1 MVVRK
6 QLFRDKKDLIMQKK
20 AASIFVQTLKNHG
33 VDRFFCV
40 PGESYLSVMDEL
52 LYSPGIDVVTCRHEG
67 GAGFMAVADAKCTG
81 KAGVA
86 FVSRGPGATNASI
99 SVHSAHQGGIPM
111 VLFIGQVNRI
121 STGKMHLQEMD
132 FIKTFSDMAK
142 HVEQINTPSEIA
154 NVTARAFHIAQSGI
168 PGPVV
173 IAIPT
178 DVLETKIDIQDV
190 KQIKINPPLAF
201 PDKVEE
207 ISEILS
213 KAQKPVLVVGG
224 QIHSSNSARDLVKLV
239 AEKHNLPV
247 LCTYEHQD
255 IVSHDSI
262 HYAGELGLRPPEP
275 VRKNAL
281 EADVVL
287 VVGHRFNGVPNMA
300 YKFPSTNQTF
310 IHVIPDPNSV
320 GKIFR
325 TDHAIVA
332 DCEDFLKQLS
342 LIGDKKTINKRNE
355 WVNLCHERYLNNEA
369 TLSPRN
375 ANDGL
380 DFAHLIDGLGK
391 LAPDNCII
399 TNDAGNFTS
408 WMHHRFP
415 FRSSMKL
422 IGSEIGAMGMGIPA
436 AIAAAIRYPDR
447 QVFSLVGDGGALMTG
462 SELATAVA
470 QKAKI
475 RVIVANNQHYG
486 TIRYHQELHFPT
498 RDHYAT
504 NLVNPN
510 FAKYGES
517 FGLKCFTIEKIEE
530 ILPTIKKAMQVD
542 GPSLIEFKMSLE
554 LNTSTTTISQLQM
567 KK

>member
-1 MVVRK
+1 M
-6 QLFRDKKDLIMQKK
+6 LKK
-20 AASIFVQTLKNHG
+20 AASVFVQTLKNHG

-52 LYSPGIDVVTCRHEG
+52 LYSPGIEVVTCRHEG

-99 SVHSAHQGGIPM
+99 SVHSAHQGGVPM

-154 NVTARAFHIAQSGI
+154 NVTARAFHIAESGI

-178 DVLETKIDIQDV
+178 DVLESKIESEDV
-190 KQIKINPPLAF
+190 KRIKINPPLAF
-201 PDKVEE
+201 PEKVKEV
-207 ISEILS
+207 SNLLS
-213 KAQKPVLVVGG
+213 NAKKPVLVVGG
-224 QIHSSNSARDLVKLV
+224 QVHISTKSRKLV
-239 AEKHNLPV
+239 EKIAKAHNLPV

-255 IVSHDSI
+255 IISNDNL

-275 VRKNAL
+275 IRKNAL
-281 EADVVL
+281 EADLVL

-300 YKFPSTNQTF
+300 YKFPSSKQMF
-310 IHVIPDPNSV
+310 VHVIPDPNTI

-325 TDHAIVA
+325 TDMGIVA
-332 DCEDFLKQLS
+332 DSENFLEQLS
-342 LIGDKKTINKRNE
+342 NFVNNSKNNERNE
-355 WVNLCHERYLNNEA
+355 WVKLCHYRYLNNDA
-369 TLSPRN
+369 TATPRN

-380 DFAHLIDGLGK
+380 DFAHFIDGLGEI
-391 LAPDNCII
+391 APENSII

-415 FRSSMKL
+415 FKSTMKL

-436 AIAAAIRYPDR
+436 GIAAALRFPDK
-447 QVFSLVGDGGALMTG
+447 QVFSIVGDGGALMTG

-470 QKAKI
+470 HKAKI
-475 RVIVANNQHYG
+475 RVIVANNNHYG
-486 TIRYHQELHFPT
+486 TIRYHQEVHFPT

-504 NLVNPN
+504 KLVNPD

-517 FGLKCFTIEKIEE
+517 FGLKCFTIHNTEE
-530 ILPTIKKAMQVD
+530 ILPTIKSAMKVD

-554 LNTSTTTISQLQM
+554 LNTSTTTISQLQTN
-567 KK
+567 

>member
-1 MVVRK
+1 M
-6 QLFRDKKDLIMQKK
+6 LKK
-20 AASIFVQTLKNHG
+20 AASVFVQTLKNHG

-52 LYSPGIDVVTCRHEG
+52 LYSPGIEVVTCRHEG
-67 GAGFMAVADAKCTG
+67 GAGFMAVADAKCTR

-99 SVHSAHQGGIPM
+99 SVHSAYQGGVPM

-154 NVTARAFHIAQSGI
+154 NVTARAFHIAESGI

-178 DVLETKIDIQDV
+178 DVLESKIESEDV
-190 KQIKINPPLAF
+190 KRIKINPPLAF
-201 PDKVEE
+201 PEKVKEV
-207 ISEILS
+207 SNLLS
-213 KAQKPVLVVGG
+213 NAKKPVLVVGG
-224 QIHSSNSARDLVKLV
+224 QVHISTKSRKLV
-239 AEKHNLPV
+239 EKIAKAHNLPV

-255 IVSHDSI
+255 IISNDNL

-275 VRKNAL
+275 IRKNAL
-281 EADVVL
+281 EADLVL

-300 YKFPSTNQTF
+300 YKFPSSKQMF
-310 IHVIPDPNSV
+310 VHVIPDPNTI

-325 TDHAIVA
+325 TDMGIVA
-332 DCEDFLKQLS
+332 DSENFLEQLS
-342 LIGDKKTINKRNE
+342 NFVTNCRNSERDE
-355 WVNLCHERYLNNEA
+355 WVKLCHYRYLNNDA
-369 TLSPRN
+369 TVTPRN

-380 DFAHLIDGLGK
+380 DFAHFIDGLGK
-391 LAPDNCII
+391 VAPENSII

-415 FRSSMKL
+415 FKSTMKL

-436 AIAAAIRYPDR
+436 GIAAALRFPDK
-447 QVFSLVGDGGALMTG
+447 QVFSIVGDGGALMTG

-470 QKAKI
+470 HKAKI
-475 RVIVANNQHYG
+475 RVIVANNNHYG
-486 TIRYHQELHFPT
+486 TIRYHQEVHFPT

-504 NLVNPN
+504 KLVNPD

-517 FGLKCFTIEKIEE
+517 FGLKCFTIHNTEE
-530 ILPTIKKAMQVD
+530 ILPTIKSAMKVD

-554 LNTSTTTISQLQM
+554 LNTSTTTISQLQTN
-567 KK
+567 

>member
-1 MVVRK
+1 MT
-6 QLFRDKKDLIMQKK
+6 KK
-20 AASIFVQTLKNHG
+20 AASVFVQTLKNHG

-52 LYSPGIDVVTCRHEG
+52 LRSPGIDVVTCRHEG

-99 SVHSAHQGGIPM
+99 AVHSAHQGGIPM

-132 FIKTFSDMAK
+132 FNKTFSDMAK
-142 HVEQINTPSEIA
+142 HIEQINTPSEIA
-154 NVTARAFHIAQSGI
+154 NVTARAFHIAESGI

-173 IAIPT
+173 IAVPT
-178 DVLETKIDIQDV
+178 DVLEAKVEIEDV
-190 KQIKINPPLAF
+190 KKIKINPPLAF
-201 PDKVEE
+201 PSKVKEVSDE
-207 ISEILS
+207 LNSAIR
-213 KAQKPVLVVGG
+213 PVIVVGG
-224 QIHSSNSARDLVKLV
+224 QIHVSDKARKLVQIV
-239 AEKHNLPV
+239 AEKYNLPV

-255 IVSHDSI
+255 IFSHDHK

-275 VRKNAL
+275 IRQNAL
-281 EADVVL
+281 EADLVL

-300 YKFPSTNQTF
+300 YKFPSSTQKF
-310 IHVIPDPNSV
+310 IHVLPDPNSI

-325 TDHAIVA
+325 TDLSIVA
-332 DCEDFLKQLS
+332 DSENFLEQLS
-342 LIGDKKTINKRNE
+342 LIEYTKTSSNKNE
-355 WVNLCHERYLNNEA
+355 WVKLCHKRYLENDA
-369 TLSPRN
+369 TKPPRN

-391 LAPDNCII
+391 LAPQNSII

-415 FRSSMKL
+415 FKSSMRL

-436 AIAAAIRYPDR
+436 GVAASLRYPDR
-447 QVFSLVGDGGALMTG
+447 QIFSIVGDGGALMTG

-486 TIRYHQELHFPT
+486 TIRYHQEVHFPT
-498 RDHYAT
+498 RNHYAT

-517 FGLKCFTIEKIEE
+517 FGLKCFTINEVEE
-530 ILPTIKKAMQVD
+530 VIPTIQKAMEVD

-554 LNTSTTTISQLQM
+554 LNTSTTTLTQLQM
-567 KK
+567 K

>member
-1 MVVRK
+1 M
-6 QLFRDKKDLIMQKK
+6 LKK
-20 AASIFVQTLKNHG
+20 AASVFVQTLKNHG

-52 LYSPGIDVVTCRHEG
+52 LYSPGIEVVTCRHEG

-99 SVHSAHQGGIPM
+99 SVHSAHQGGVPM

-154 NVTARAFHIAQSGI
+154 NVTARAFHIAESGI

-178 DVLETKIDIQDV
+178 DVLETKIESEDV
-190 KQIKINPPLAF
+190 KRIKINPPLAF
-201 PDKVEE
+201 PEKVKEV
-207 ISEILS
+207 SNLLS
-213 KAQKPVLVVGG
+213 NAKKPVLVVGG
-224 QIHSSNSARDLVKLV
+224 QVHISTRSRKLV
-239 AEKHNLPV
+239 EKVAKAHNLPV

-255 IVSHDSI
+255 IISNDNL

-275 VRKNAL
+275 IRKNAL
-281 EADVVL
+281 EADLVL

-300 YKFPSTNQTF
+300 YKFPSSKQMF
-310 IHVIPDPNSV
+310 IHVIPDPNTI

-325 TDHAIVA
+325 TDMGIVA
-332 DCEDFLKQLS
+332 DSENFLDQLS
-342 LIGDKKTINKRNE
+342 KVSNTNTNSERDE
-355 WVNLCHERYLNNEA
+355 WVKLCHYRYLNNDS
-369 TLSPRN
+369 TVTPRN

-380 DFAHLIDGLGK
+380 DFAHFIDGLGK
-391 LAPDNCII
+391 IAPENSII

-415 FRSSMKL
+415 FKSTMKL

-436 AIAAAIRYPDR
+436 GIAAALRFPGK
-447 QVFSLVGDGGALMTG
+447 QVFSIVGDGGALMTG

-470 QKAKI
+470 HKAKI
-475 RVIVANNQHYG
+475 RVIVANNNHYG
-486 TIRYHQELHFPT
+486 TIRYHQEVHFPT

-504 NLVNPN
+504 KLVNPD

-517 FGLKCFTIEKIEE
+517 FGLKCFTIHNTEE
-530 ILPTIKKAMQVD
+530 ILPTIKSAMKVD

-554 LNTSTTTISQLQM
+554 LNTSTTTISQLQSN
-567 KK
+567 

>member
-1 MVVRK
+1 M
-6 QLFRDKKDLIMQKK
+6 LKK
-20 AASIFVQTLKNHG
+20 AASVFVQTLKNHG

-52 LYSPGIDVVTCRHEG
+52 LYSPGIEVVTCRHEG

-99 SVHSAHQGGIPM
+99 SVHSAHQGGVPM

-154 NVTARAFHIAQSGI
+154 NVTARAFHIAESGI

-178 DVLETKIDIQDV
+178 DVLESKIESEDV
-190 KQIKINPPLAF
+190 KRIKINPPLAF
-201 PDKVEE
+201 PEKVKEV
-207 ISEILS
+207 SNLLS
-213 KAQKPVLVVGG
+213 NAKKPVLVVGG
-224 QIHSSNSARDLVKLV
+224 QVHISTRSRKLV
-239 AEKHNLPV
+239 EKVAKAHNLPV

-255 IVSHDSI
+255 IISNDNL

-275 VRKNAL
+275 IRKNAL
-281 EADVVL
+281 EADLVL

-300 YKFPSTNQTF
+300 YKFPSSKQMF
-310 IHVIPDPNSV
+310 IHVIPDPNTI

-325 TDHAIVA
+325 TDMGIVA
-332 DCEDFLKQLS
+332 DSENFLEQLS
-342 LIGDKKTINKRNE
+342 NFVTNCRNSERDE
-355 WVNLCHERYLNNEA
+355 WVKLCHYRYLNNDA
-369 TLSPRN
+369 TVTPRN

-380 DFAHLIDGLGK
+380 DFAHFIDGLGK
-391 LAPDNCII
+391 IAPENSII

-415 FRSSMKL
+415 FKSTMKL

-436 AIAAAIRYPDR
+436 GIAAALRFPDK
-447 QVFSLVGDGGALMTG
+447 QVFSIVGDGGALMTG

-470 QKAKI
+470 HKAKI
-475 RVIVANNQHYG
+475 RVIVANNNHYG
-486 TIRYHQELHFPT
+486 TIRYHQEVHFPT

-504 NLVNPN
+504 KLVNPD

-517 FGLKCFTIEKIEE
+517 FGLKCFTIHNTEE
-530 ILPTIKKAMQVD
+530 ILPTIKSAMKVD

-554 LNTSTTTISQLQM
+554 LNTSTTTISQLQTN
-567 KK
+567 

>member
-1 MVVRK
+1 MT
-6 QLFRDKKDLIMQKK
+6 KK
-20 AASIFVQTLKNHG
+20 AASVFVQTLKNHG

-52 LYSPGIDVVTCRHEG
+52 LHSPGIDVVTCRHEG

-111 VLFIGQVNRI
+111 VLFIGQINRI

-154 NVTARAFHIAQSGI
+154 NVTARAFHIAESGI

-178 DVLETKIDIQDV
+178 DVLESKVEIADA

-201 PDKVEE
+201 PSKVKEVSNE
-207 ISEILS
+207 LHSA
-213 KAQKPVLVVGG
+213 KKPVLVVGG
-224 QIHSSNSARDLVKLV
+224 QIHVSDKARKLVQVV
-239 AEKHNLPV
+239 AEKYNLPV

-255 IVSHDSI
+255 IFSHNHK

-275 VRKNAL
+275 IRQNAL
-281 EADVVL
+281 EADLVL

-300 YKFPSTNQTF
+300 YKFPSPKQKF
-310 IHVIPDPNSV
+310 IHVLPDPNSI

-325 TDHAIVA
+325 TDLSIVA
-332 DCEDFLKQLS
+332 DGEDFLEQLS
-342 LIGDKKTINKRNE
+342 KIDDNLTSANKDK
-355 WVNLCHERYLNNEA
+355 WVSLCHQRYLENDA
-369 TLSPRN
+369 TKPPRN

-380 DFAHLIDGLGK
+380 DFAHLIDGLGQ
-391 LAPDNCII
+391 LAPEDAII

-415 FRSSMKL
+415 FKSSMKL

-436 AIAAAIRYPDR
+436 GVAAALRYPNR
-447 QVFSLVGDGGALMTG
+447 QVFSIVGDGGALMTG

-475 RVIVANNQHYG
+475 RVIIANNQHYG
-486 TIRYHQELHFPT
+486 TIRYHQEVHFPT
-498 RDHYAT
+498 RNHYAT
-504 NLVNPN
+504 NLVNPD

-517 FGLKCFTIEKIEE
+517 FGLQCFTINEVEDI
-530 ILPTIKKAMQVD
+530 IPTIQKAMEVD

-567 KK
+567 K

>member
-1 MVVRK
+1 MS
-6 QLFRDKKDLIMQKK
+6 KK
-20 AASIFVQTLKNHG
+20 AASVFVQTLKNHG

-52 LYSPGIDVVTCRHEG
+52 LYSPGIEVVTCRHEG

-99 SVHSAHQGGIPM
+99 SVHSAHQGGVPM

-154 NVTARAFHIAQSGI
+154 NVTARAFHIAESGI

-178 DVLETKIDIQDV
+178 DVLESKIESEDV
-190 KQIKINPPLAF
+190 KRIKINPPLAF
-201 PDKVEE
+201 PEKVKEV
-207 ISEILS
+207 SNLLS
-213 KAQKPVLVVGG
+213 NAKKPVLVVGG
-224 QIHSSNSARDLVKLV
+224 QVHISTKSRKLV
-239 AEKHNLPV
+239 EKVAKAHNLPV

-255 IVSHDSI
+255 IISNDNL

-275 VRKNAL
+275 IRKNAL
-281 EADVVL
+281 EADLVL
-287 VVGHRFNGVPNMA
+287 VVGHRFNGVSNMA
-300 YKFPSTNQTF
+300 YKFPSSKQMF
-310 IHVIPDPNSV
+310 IHVIPDPNTI

-325 TDHAIVA
+325 TDMGIVS
-332 DCEDFLKQLS
+332 DSENFLDQLS
-342 LIGDKKTINKRNE
+342 KFSNNNRNYERNE
-355 WVNLCHERYLNNEA
+355 WVKLCHYRYLNNDA
-369 TLSPRN
+369 TVTPRN

-380 DFAHLIDGLGK
+380 DFAHFIDGLGK
-391 LAPDNCII
+391 IAPENSII

-415 FRSSMKL
+415 FKSTMKL

-436 AIAAAIRYPDR
+436 GIAAALRFPDR
-447 QVFSLVGDGGALMTG
+447 QVYSIVGDGGALMTG

-475 RVIVANNQHYG
+475 RVIVANNNHYG
-486 TIRYHQELHFPT
+486 TIRYHQEVHFPT

-504 NLVNPN
+504 KLVNPD

-517 FGLKCFTIEKIEE
+517 FGLKCFTIHNTEE
-530 ILPTIKKAMQVD
+530 ILPTIKSAMKVD

-554 LNTSTTTISQLQM
+554 LNTSTTTISQLQTN
-567 KK
+567 

>member
-1 MVVRK
+1 MT
-6 QLFRDKKDLIMQKK
+6 KK
-20 AASIFVQTLKNHG
+20 AASVFVQTLKNHG

-52 LYSPGIDVVTCRHEG
+52 LHSPGIDVVTCRHEG

-99 SVHSAHQGGIPM
+99 AVHSAHQGGIPM
-111 VLFIGQVNRI
+111 VLFVGQVNRI

-132 FIKTFSDMAK
+132 FNKTFSDMAK
-142 HVEQINTPSEIA
+142 HIEQINTPSEIA
-154 NVTARAFHIAQSGI
+154 NVTARAFHIAESGI

-178 DVLETKIDIQDV
+178 DVLEAKVEIEDV
-190 KQIKINPPLAF
+190 KKIKINPPLAF
-201 PDKVEE
+201 PSKVKEVSDE
-207 ISEILS
+207 LNSAIR
-213 KAQKPVLVVGG
+213 PVIVVGG
-224 QIHSSNSARDLVKLV
+224 QIHVSDKARNLVQIV
-239 AEKHNLPV
+239 AEKYNLPV

-255 IVSHDSI
+255 IFSHDHK

-275 VRKNAL
+275 IRQNAL
-281 EADVVL
+281 EADLVL

-300 YKFPSTNQTF
+300 YKFPSSTQKF
-310 IHVIPDPNSV
+310 IHVLPDPNSI

-325 TDHAIVA
+325 TDLSIVA
-332 DCEDFLKQLS
+332 DGENFLEQLS
-342 LIGDKKTINKRNE
+342 LIEDTKTSSNKDE
-355 WVNLCHERYLNNEA
+355 WVKLCHKRYLENDA
-369 TLSPRN
+369 TKPPRN

-380 DFAHLIDGLGK
+380 DFAHFIDGLGK
-391 LAPDNCII
+391 LAPEDAII

-415 FRSSMKL
+415 FKSSMKL

-436 AIAAAIRYPDR
+436 GVAAALRYPNK
-447 QVFSLVGDGGALMTG
+447 QVFSIVGDGGALMTG

-486 TIRYHQELHFPT
+486 TIRYHQEVHFPT
-498 RDHYAT
+498 RNHYAT
-504 NLVNPN
+504 NLVNPD

-517 FGLKCFTIEKIEE
+517 FGLQCFTINEVEDI
-530 ILPTIKKAMQVD
+530 IPTIQKAMAVD

-554 LNTSTTTISQLQM
+554 LNTSTTTISQLQL
-567 KK
+567 K

>member
-1 MVVRK
+1 M
-6 QLFRDKKDLIMQKK
+6 LKK
-20 AASIFVQTLKNHG
+20 AASVFVQTLKNHG

-52 LYSPGIDVVTCRHEG
+52 LYSPGIEVVTCRHEG

-99 SVHSAHQGGIPM
+99 SVHSAHQGGVPM

-154 NVTARAFHIAQSGI
+154 NVTARAFHIAESGI
-168 PGPVV
+168 QGPVV

-178 DVLETKIDIQDV
+178 DVLESKIESEDV
-190 KQIKINPPLAF
+190 KRIKINPPLAF
-201 PDKVEE
+201 PEKVKEV
-207 ISEILS
+207 SNLLS
-213 KAQKPVLVVGG
+213 NAKKPILVVGG
-224 QIHSSNSARDLVKLV
+224 QVQISTRSRKLV
-239 AEKHNLPV
+239 EKVAKAHNLPV

-255 IVSHDSI
+255 IISNDNL

-275 VRKNAL
+275 IRKNAL
-281 EADVVL
+281 EADLVL

-300 YKFPSTNQTF
+300 YKFPSSKQIF
-310 IHVIPDPNSV
+310 IHVIPDPNTI

-325 TDHAIVA
+325 TDMGIVA
-332 DCEDFLKQLS
+332 DSENFLEQLS
-342 LIGDKKTINKRNE
+342 NFVNNSTNNERNE
-355 WVNLCHERYLNNEA
+355 WVKLCHYRYLNNDA
-369 TLSPRN
+369 TATPRN

-380 DFAHLIDGLGK
+380 DFAHFIDGLGEI
-391 LAPDNCII
+391 APENSII

-415 FRSSMKL
+415 FKSTMKL

-436 AIAAAIRYPDR
+436 GIAAALRFPDK
-447 QVFSLVGDGGALMTG
+447 QVFSIVGDGGALMTG

-470 QKAKI
+470 HKAKI
-475 RVIVANNQHYG
+475 RVIVANNNHYG
-486 TIRYHQELHFPT
+486 TIRYHQEVHFPT

-504 NLVNPN
+504 KLVNPD

-517 FGLKCFTIEKIEE
+517 FGLKCFTIHNTEE
-530 ILPTIKKAMQVD
+530 ILPTIKSAMKVD

-554 LNTSTTTISQLQM
+554 LNTSTATISQLQTN
-567 KK
+567 

>member
-1 MVVRK
+1 MT
-6 QLFRDKKDLIMQKK
+6 KK
-20 AASIFVQTLKNHG
+20 AASVFVQTLKNHG

-52 LYSPGIDVVTCRHEG
+52 LHSPGIDVVTCRHEG

-99 SVHSAHQGGIPM
+99 AVHSAHQGGIPM

-132 FIKTFSDMAK
+132 FNKTFSDMAK
-142 HVEQINTPSEIA
+142 HIEQINTPSEIA
-154 NVTARAFHIAQSGI
+154 NVTARAFHIAESGI

-178 DVLETKIDIQDV
+178 DVLEAKVEIEDV
-190 KQIKINPPLAF
+190 KKIKINPPLAF
-201 PDKVEE
+201 PSKVKEVSDE
-207 ISEILS
+207 LNSAIR
-213 KAQKPVLVVGG
+213 PVIVVGG
-224 QIHSSNSARDLVKLV
+224 QIHVSDKARNLVQIV
-239 AEKHNLPV
+239 AEKYNLPV

-255 IVSHDSI
+255 IFSHDHK

-275 VRKNAL
+275 IRQNAL
-281 EADVVL
+281 EADLVL

-300 YKFPSTNQTF
+300 YKFPSSTQKF
-310 IHVIPDPNSV
+310 IHVLPDPNSI

-325 TDHAIVA
+325 TDLSVVA
-332 DCEDFLKQLS
+332 DGENFLEQLS
-342 LIGDKKTINKRNE
+342 LIGDNKTSSNKDE
-355 WVNLCHERYLNNEA
+355 WVKLCHKRYLENDA
-369 TLSPRN
+369 TKPPRN

-380 DFAHLIDGLGK
+380 DFAHFIDGLGK
-391 LAPDNCII
+391 LAPEDAII

-415 FRSSMKL
+415 FKSSMKL

-436 AIAAAIRYPDR
+436 GVAAALRYPNK
-447 QVFSLVGDGGALMTG
+447 QVFSIVGDGGALMTG

-486 TIRYHQELHFPT
+486 TIRYHQEVHFPT
-498 RDHYAT
+498 RNHYAT
-504 NLVNPN
+504 NLVNPD

-517 FGLKCFTIEKIEE
+517 FGLQCFTINEVEDI
-530 ILPTIKKAMQVD
+530 IPTIQKAMAVD

-554 LNTSTTTISQLQM
+554 LNTSTTTISQLQL
-567 KK
+567 K

>member
-1 MVVRK
+1 M
-6 QLFRDKKDLIMQKK
+6 LKK
-20 AASIFVQTLKNHG
+20 AASVFVQTLKNHG

-52 LYSPGIDVVTCRHEG
+52 LYSPGIEVVTCRHEG

-99 SVHSAHQGGIPM
+99 SVHSAHQGGVPM

-154 NVTARAFHIAQSGI
+154 NVTARAFHIAESGI

-178 DVLETKIDIQDV
+178 DVLESKIESEDV
-190 KQIKINPPLAF
+190 KRIKINPPLAF
-201 PDKVEE
+201 PEKVKEV
-207 ISEILS
+207 SNLLS
-213 KAQKPVLVVGG
+213 NAKKPVLVVGG
-224 QIHSSNSARDLVKLV
+224 QVHISTKSRKLV
-239 AEKHNLPV
+239 EKIAKAHNLPV

-255 IVSHDSI
+255 IISNDNL

-275 VRKNAL
+275 IRKNAL
-281 EADVVL
+281 EADLVL

-300 YKFPSTNQTF
+300 YKFPSSKQMF
-310 IHVIPDPNSV
+310 IHVIPDPNTI

-325 TDHAIVA
+325 TDMGIVA
-332 DCEDFLKQLS
+332 DSENFLEQLS
-342 LIGDKKTINKRNE
+342 NFVNNSKNNERNE
-355 WVNLCHERYLNNEA
+355 WVKLCHYRYLNNDA
-369 TLSPRN
+369 TATPRN

-380 DFAHLIDGLGK
+380 DFAHFIDGLGEI
-391 LAPDNCII
+391 APENSII

-415 FRSSMKL
+415 FKSTMKL

-436 AIAAAIRYPDR
+436 GIAAALRFPDK
-447 QVFSLVGDGGALMTG
+447 QVFSIVGDGGALMTG

-470 QKAKI
+470 HKAKI
-475 RVIVANNQHYG
+475 RVIVANNNHYG
-486 TIRYHQELHFPT
+486 TIRYHQEVHFPT

-504 NLVNPN
+504 KLVNPD

-517 FGLKCFTIEKIEE
+517 FGLKCFTIHNTEE
-530 ILPTIKKAMQVD
+530 ILPTIKSAMKVD

-554 LNTSTTTISQLQM
+554 LNTSTTTISQLQTN
-567 KK
+567 

>member
-1 MVVRK
+1 MT
-6 QLFRDKKDLIMQKK
+6 KK
-20 AASIFVQTLKNHG
+20 AASVFVQTLKNHG

-52 LYSPGIDVVTCRHEG
+52 LHSPGIDVVTCRHEG

-111 VLFIGQVNRI
+111 VLFIGQINRI

-154 NVTARAFHIAQSGI
+154 NVTARAFHIAESGI

-178 DVLETKIDIQDV
+178 DVLEAKVEIADA

-201 PDKVEE
+201 PSKVKEVSDE
-207 ISEILS
+207 LHAA
-213 KAQKPVLVVGG
+213 KKPVLVVGG
-224 QIHSSNSARDLVKLV
+224 QIHVSTKARKLV
-239 AEKHNLPV
+239 QIVAENYNLPV

-255 IVSHDSI
+255 IFSHNHK

-275 VRKNAL
+275 IRQNAL
-281 EADVVL
+281 EADLVL

-300 YKFPSTNQTF
+300 YKFPSPKQKF
-310 IHVIPDPNSV
+310 IHVLPDPNSV

-325 TDHAIVA
+325 TDLSIVA
-332 DCEDFLKQLS
+332 DGENFLEQLS
-342 LIGDKKTINKRNE
+342 IIDGNKISSDKYE
-355 WVNLCHERYLNNEA
+355 WVKLCHKRYLENDA
-369 TLSPRN
+369 TKPPRN

-380 DFAHLIDGLGK
+380 DFAHLIDDLGK
-391 LAPDNCII
+391 LAPEDAII

-415 FRSSMKL
+415 FKSSMKL

-436 AIAAAIRYPDR
+436 GVAAALRYPNK
-447 QVFSLVGDGGALMTG
+447 QVFSIVGDGGALMTG

-475 RVIVANNQHYG
+475 RVIIANNQHYG
-486 TIRYHQELHFPT
+486 TIRYHQEVHFP
-498 RDHYAT
+498 RRNHYAT
-504 NLVNPN
+504 NLVNPD

-517 FGLKCFTIEKIEE
+517 FGLQCFTINEIED
-530 ILPTIKKAMQVD
+530 IIPTIEKAMEVD

-554 LNTSTTTISQLQM
+554 LNTSTTTISDLQV
-567 KK
+567 K

>member
-1 MVVRK
+1 MT
-6 QLFRDKKDLIMQKK
+6 KK
-20 AASIFVQTLKNHG
+20 AASVFVQTLKNHG

-52 LYSPGIDVVTCRHEG
+52 LHSPGIDVVTCRHEG

-111 VLFIGQVNRI
+111 VLFIGQINRI

-154 NVTARAFHIAQSGI
+154 NVTARAFHIAESGI

-178 DVLETKIDIQDV
+178 DVLESKVEIADV

-201 PDKVEE
+201 PSKVKEVSDE
-207 ISEILS
+207 LYSA
-213 KAQKPVLVVGG
+213 KRPVLVVGG
-224 QIHSSNSARDLVKLV
+224 QIHISDKARKLVQIV
-239 AEKHNLPV
+239 AEKYNLPV

-255 IVSHDSI
+255 IFSHNHK

-275 VRKNAL
+275 IRQNAL
-281 EADVVL
+281 EADLVL

-300 YKFPSTNQTF
+300 YKFPSPKQKF
-310 IHVIPDPNSV
+310 IHVLPDPNSI

-325 TDHAIVA
+325 TDLSIVA
-332 DCEDFLKQLS
+332 DGENFLEQLS
-342 LIGDKKTINKRNE
+342 IIDGNKISSDKDE
-355 WVNLCHERYLNNEA
+355 WVKLCHKRYLENDA
-369 TLSPRN
+369 TKPPRN

-380 DFAHLIDGLGK
+380 DFAHLIDSLGK
-391 LAPDNCII
+391 LAPEDAII

-415 FRSSMKL
+415 FKSSMKL

-436 AIAAAIRYPDR
+436 GVAAALRYPNR
-447 QVFSLVGDGGALMTG
+447 QVFSIVGDGGALMTG

-486 TIRYHQELHFPT
+486 TIRYHQEVHFPT
-498 RDHYAT
+498 RNHYAT
-504 NLVNPN
+504 NLVNPD

-517 FGLKCFTIEKIEE
+517 FGLQCFTINEVEDI
-530 ILPTIKKAMQVD
+530 IPTIQKAMKVD

-554 LNTSTTTISQLQM
+554 LNTSTTTLTQLQM
-567 KK
+567 K

>member
-1 MVVRK
+1 MS
-6 QLFRDKKDLIMQKK
+6 KK
-20 AASIFVQTLKNHG
+20 AASVFVQTLKNHG

-52 LYSPGIDVVTCRHEG
+52 LYSPGIEVVTCRHEG

-99 SVHSAHQGGIPM
+99 SVHSAHQGGVPM

-154 NVTARAFHIAQSGI
+154 NVTARAFHIAESGI

-178 DVLETKIDIQDV
+178 DVLESKIESEDV
-190 KQIKINPPLAF
+190 KRIKINPPLAF
-201 PDKVEE
+201 PDKVKEV
-207 ISEILS
+207 SNLLS
-213 KAQKPVLVVGG
+213 NAKKPVLVVGG
-224 QIHSSNSARDLVKLV
+224 QVHTSTRSRKLV
-239 AEKHNLPV
+239 EEVAKAHNLPV

-255 IVSHDSI
+255 IISNDNL

-275 VRKNAL
+275 IRKNAL
-281 EADVVL
+281 EADLVL

-300 YKFPSTNQTF
+300 YKFPSSKQTF
-310 IHVIPDPNSV
+310 IHVIPDPNTI

-325 TDHAIVA
+325 TDMGIVA
-332 DCEDFLKQLS
+332 DSENFLEQLS
-342 LIGDKKTINKRNE
+342 YFVNNSKNNERNE
-355 WVNLCHERYLNNEA
+355 WVKLCHYRYLNNDA
-369 TLSPRN
+369 TVTPRN

-380 DFAHLIDGLGK
+380 DFAHFIDGLGEI
-391 LAPDNCII
+391 APENSII

-415 FRSSMKL
+415 FKSTMKL

-436 AIAAAIRYPDR
+436 GIAAALRFPDR
-447 QVFSLVGDGGALMTG
+447 QVFSIVGDGGALMTG
-462 SELATAVA
+462 SELATAVV

-475 RVIVANNQHYG
+475 RVIVANNNHYG
-486 TIRYHQELHFPT
+486 TIRYHQEVHFPT

-504 NLVNPN
+504 KLVNPD

-517 FGLKCFTIEKIEE
+517 FGLKCFTIHNTEE
-530 ILPTIKKAMQVD
+530 ILPTIKSAMKVD

-554 LNTSTTTISQLQM
+554 LNTSTTTISQLQTN
-567 KK
+567 

>member
-1 MVVRK
+1 M
-6 QLFRDKKDLIMQKK
+6 LKK
-20 AASIFVQTLKNHG
+20 AASVFVQTLKNHG

-52 LYSPGIDVVTCRHEG
+52 LYSPGIEVVTCRHEG

-99 SVHSAHQGGIPM
+99 SVHSAHQGGVPM

-142 HVEQINTPSEIA
+142 HVEQINIPSEIA
-154 NVTARAFHIAQSGI
+154 NVTARAFHIAESGI

-178 DVLETKIDIQDV
+178 DVLETKIESEDV
-190 KQIKINPPLAF
+190 KRIKINPPLAF
-201 PDKVEE
+201 PDKVKEVSNL
-207 ISEILS
+207 ISNA
-213 KAQKPVLVVGG
+213 KKPVLVVGG
-224 QIHSSNSARDLVKLV
+224 QVHISTRSRKLV
-239 AEKHNLPV
+239 EEVAKAHNLPV

-255 IVSHDSI
+255 IISNNNL

-275 VRKNAL
+275 IRKNAL
-281 EADVVL
+281 EADLVL

-300 YKFPSTNQTF
+300 YKFPSSNQTF
-310 IHVIPDPNSV
+310 IHVIPDPNTI

-325 TDHAIVA
+325 TDMGIVA
-332 DCEDFLKQLS
+332 DSENFLDQLS
-342 LIGDKKTINKRNE
+342 KFSNNNANNERNE
-355 WVNLCHERYLNNEA
+355 WVKLCHYRYLNNDA
-369 TLSPRN
+369 TVTPRN

-380 DFAHLIDGLGK
+380 DFAHFIDGLGK
-391 LAPDNCII
+391 IAPENSII

-415 FRSSMKL
+415 FKSTMKL

-436 AIAAAIRYPDR
+436 GIAASLRFPNK
-447 QVFSLVGDGGALMTG
+447 QVFSIVGDGGALMTG

-470 QKAKI
+470 NKAKI
-475 RVIVANNQHYG
+475 RVIVANNNHYG
-486 TIRYHQELHFPT
+486 TIRYHQEVHFPT

-504 NLVNPN
+504 NLVNPD

-517 FGLKCFTIEKIEE
+517 FGLKCFTIHNTEE
-530 ILPTIKKAMQVD
+530 ILPTIKSAMELD

-554 LNTSTTTISQLQM
+554 LNTSTATISQLQTQQNLV
-567 KK
+567 

>member
-1 MVVRK
+1 M
-6 QLFRDKKDLIMQKK
+6 LKK
-20 AASIFVQTLKNHG
+20 AASVFVQTLKNHG

-52 LYSPGIDVVTCRHEG
+52 LYSPGIEVVTCRHEG

-99 SVHSAHQGGIPM
+99 SVHSAHQGGVPM

-154 NVTARAFHIAQSGI
+154 NVTARAFHIAESGI

-178 DVLETKIDIQDV
+178 DVLESKIASEDV
-190 KQIKINPPLAF
+190 KRIKINPPLAF
-201 PDKVEE
+201 PENVKEV
-207 ISEILS
+207 SNLLS
-213 KAQKPVLVVGG
+213 NAKKPVLVVGG
-224 QIHSSNSARDLVKLV
+224 QVHISTKSRKLV
-239 AEKHNLPV
+239 EKVAKAHNLPV

-255 IVSHDSI
+255 IISNDNL

-275 VRKNAL
+275 IRKNAL
-281 EADVVL
+281 EADLVL

-300 YKFPSTNQTF
+300 YKFPSSKQMF
-310 IHVIPDPNSV
+310 IHVIPDPNTI

-325 TDHAIVA
+325 TDMGIVA
-332 DCEDFLKQLS
+332 ESENFLEQLS
-342 LIGDKKTINKRNE
+342 NFVNNSKNNERNE
-355 WVNLCHERYLNNEA
+355 WVKLCHYRYLNNDA
-369 TLSPRN
+369 TATPRN

-380 DFAHLIDGLGK
+380 DFAHFIDGLGEI
-391 LAPDNCII
+391 APENSII

-415 FRSSMKL
+415 FKSTMKL

-436 AIAAAIRYPDR
+436 GVAAALRFPDK
-447 QVFSLVGDGGALMTG
+447 QVFSIVGDGGALMTG

-470 QKAKI
+470 HKAKI
-475 RVIVANNQHYG
+475 RVIVANNNHYG
-486 TIRYHQELHFPT
+486 TIRYHQEVHFPT

-504 NLVNPN
+504 KLVNPD

-517 FGLKCFTIEKIEE
+517 FGLKCFTIHNTEE
-530 ILPTIKKAMQVD
+530 ILPTIKSAMKVD

-554 LNTSTTTISQLQM
+554 LNTSTTTISQLQTN
-567 KK
+567 

>member
-1 MVVRK
+1 MT
-6 QLFRDKKDLIMQKK
+6 KK
-20 AASIFVQTLKNHG
+20 AASVFVQTLKNHG

-52 LYSPGIDVVTCRHEG
+52 LHSPGIDVVTCRHEG

-111 VLFIGQVNRI
+111 VLFIGQINRI

-154 NVTARAFHIAQSGI
+154 NVTARAFHIAESGI

-178 DVLETKIDIQDV
+178 DVLETKVEIADA

-201 PDKVEE
+201 PSKVKEVSDE
-207 ISEILS
+207 LHSA
-213 KAQKPVLVVGG
+213 KRPVLVVGG
-224 QIHSSNSARDLVKLV
+224 QIHVSDKARKLVQIV
-239 AEKHNLPV
+239 AEKYNLPV

-255 IVSHDSI
+255 IFSHNHK

-275 VRKNAL
+275 IRKNAL
-281 EADVVL
+281 EADLVL

-300 YKFPSTNQTF
+300 YKFPSPKQKF
-310 IHVIPDPNSV
+310 IHVLPDPNSI

-325 TDHAIVA
+325 TDLSIVA
-332 DCEDFLKQLS
+332 DGENFLEQLS
-342 LIGDKKTINKRNE
+342 MVDSNKVSSNKDE
-355 WVNLCHERYLNNEA
+355 WVKLCHNRYLENDA
-369 TLSPRN
+369 TKPPRN

-380 DFAHLIDGLGK
+380 DFAHLIDSLGK
-391 LAPDNCII
+391 LAPEDAII

-415 FRSSMKL
+415 FKSSMKL

-436 AIAAAIRYPDR
+436 GVAAALRYPNR
-447 QVFSLVGDGGALMTG
+447 QVFSIVGDGGALMTG

-475 RVIVANNQHYG
+475 RVIIANNQHYG
-486 TIRYHQELHFPT
+486 TIRYHQEVHFPS
-498 RDHYAT
+498 RNHYAT
-504 NLVNPN
+504 NLVNPD

-517 FGLKCFTIEKIEE
+517 FGLQCFTINEVEDI
-530 ILPTIKKAMQVD
+530 IPTIQKAMKVD

-554 LNTSTTTISQLQM
+554 LNTSTTTLTQLQM
-567 KK
+567 K

>member
-1 MVVRK
+1 MS
-6 QLFRDKKDLIMQKK
+6 KK
-20 AASIFVQTLKNHG
+20 AASVFVQTLKNHG

-52 LYSPGIDVVTCRHEG
+52 LYSPGIEVVTCRHEG

-99 SVHSAHQGGIPM
+99 SVHSAHQGGVPM

-154 NVTARAFHIAQSGI
+154 NVTARAFHIAESGI

-178 DVLETKIDIQDV
+178 DVLESKIESEDV
-190 KQIKINPPLAF
+190 KRIKINPPLAF
-201 PDKVEE
+201 PEKVKEV
-207 ISEILS
+207 SNLLS
-213 KAQKPVLVVGG
+213 NAKKPVLVVGG
-224 QIHSSNSARDLVKLV
+224 QVHISTKSRKLV
-239 AEKHNLPV
+239 EKVAKAHNLPV

-255 IVSHDSI
+255 IISNDNL

-275 VRKNAL
+275 IRKNAL
-281 EADVVL
+281 EADLVL

-300 YKFPSTNQTF
+300 YKFPSSKQMF
-310 IHVIPDPNSV
+310 IHVIPDPNTI

-325 TDHAIVA
+325 TDMGIVA
-332 DCEDFLKQLS
+332 DSENFLEQLS
-342 LIGDKKTINKRNE
+342 NFVNNNKNNERNE
-355 WVNLCHERYLNNEA
+355 WVKLCHYRYLNNDA
-369 TLSPRN
+369 TATPRN

-380 DFAHLIDGLGK
+380 DFAHFIDGLGEI
-391 LAPDNCII
+391 APENSII

-415 FRSSMKL
+415 FKSTMKL

-436 AIAAAIRYPDR
+436 GIAAALRFPDK
-447 QVFSLVGDGGALMTG
+447 QVFSIVGDGGALMTG

-470 QKAKI
+470 HKAKI
-475 RVIVANNQHYG
+475 RVIVANNNHYG
-486 TIRYHQELHFPT
+486 TIRYHQEVHFPT

-504 NLVNPN
+504 NLVNPD

-517 FGLKCFTIEKIEE
+517 FGLKCFTINNTEE
-530 ILPTIKKAMQVD
+530 ILPTIKSAMEVD

-554 LNTSTTTISQLQM
+554 LNTSTTTISQLQTN
-567 KK
+567 

>member
-1 MVVRK
+1 MT
-6 QLFRDKKDLIMQKK
+6 KK
-20 AASIFVQTLKNHG
+20 AASVFVQTLKNHG

-52 LYSPGIDVVTCRHEG
+52 LHSPGIDVVTCRHEG

-111 VLFIGQVNRI
+111 VLFIGQINRI

-154 NVTARAFHIAQSGI
+154 NVTARAFHIAESGI

-178 DVLETKIDIQDV
+178 DVLETKVEIADA

-201 PDKVEE
+201 PSKVKEVSDE
-207 ISEILS
+207 LHSA
-213 KAQKPVLVVGG
+213 KKPVLVVGG
-224 QIHSSNSARDLVKLV
+224 QIHVSTKARKFVQIV
-239 AEKHNLPV
+239 AEKYNLPV

-255 IVSHDSI
+255 IFSHNHK

-275 VRKNAL
+275 IRQNAF
-281 EADVVL
+281 EADLVL

-300 YKFPSTNQTF
+300 YKFPSPKQKF
-310 IHVIPDPNSV
+310 IHVLPDPNSI

-325 TDHAIVA
+325 TDLSIVA
-332 DCEDFLKQLS
+332 DGENFLEQLS
-342 LIGDKKTINKRNE
+342 IIDGNKISSDKDE
-355 WVNLCHERYLNNEA
+355 WVKLCHKRYLENDA
-369 TLSPRN
+369 TKPPRN

-391 LAPDNCII
+391 LAPEDAII

-415 FRSSMKL
+415 FKSSMKL

-436 AIAAAIRYPDR
+436 GVAAALRYPNK
-447 QVFSLVGDGGALMTG
+447 QVFSIVGDGGALMTG

-486 TIRYHQELHFPT
+486 TIRYHQEVHFPT
-498 RDHYAT
+498 RNHYAT
-504 NLVNPN
+504 NLVNPD

-517 FGLKCFTIEKIEE
+517 FGLQCFTINEVEDI
-530 ILPTIKKAMQVD
+530 IPTIQKAMAVD

-554 LNTSTTTISQLQM
+554 LNTSTTTISQLQI
-567 KK
+567 K

>member
-1 MVVRK
+1 MT
-6 QLFRDKKDLIMQKK
+6 KK
-20 AASIFVQTLKNHG
+20 AASVFVQTLKNHG

-52 LYSPGIDVVTCRHEG
+52 LHSPGIDVVTCRHEG

-111 VLFIGQVNRI
+111 VLFIGQINRI

-154 NVTARAFHIAQSGI
+154 NVTARAFHIAESGI

-178 DVLETKIDIQDV
+178 DVLESKVEIADV

-201 PDKVEE
+201 PSKVKEVSDE
-207 ISEILS
+207 LYSA
-213 KAQKPVLVVGG
+213 KRPVLVVGG
-224 QIHSSNSARDLVKLV
+224 QIHISDKARKLVQIV
-239 AEKHNLPV
+239 AEKYNLPV

-255 IVSHDSI
+255 IFSHNHK

-275 VRKNAL
+275 IRQNAL
-281 EADVVL
+281 EADLVL

-300 YKFPSTNQTF
+300 YKFPSPKQKF
-310 IHVIPDPNSV
+310 IHVLPDPNSI

-325 TDHAIVA
+325 TDLSIVA
-332 DCEDFLKQLS
+332 DGEDFLEQLS
-342 LIGDKKTINKRNE
+342 KIDDNLTSANKDK
-355 WVNLCHERYLNNEA
+355 WVSLCHQRYLENDA
-369 TLSPRN
+369 TKPPRN

-380 DFAHLIDGLGK
+380 DFAHLIDGLGQ
-391 LAPDNCII
+391 LAPEDAII

-415 FRSSMKL
+415 FKSSMKL

-436 AIAAAIRYPDR
+436 GVAAALRYPNR
-447 QVFSLVGDGGALMTG
+447 QVFSIVGDGGALMTG

-475 RVIVANNQHYG
+475 RVIIANNQHYG
-486 TIRYHQELHFPT
+486 TIRYHQEVHFPT
-498 RDHYAT
+498 RNHYAT
-504 NLVNPN
+504 NLVNPD

-517 FGLKCFTIEKIEE
+517 FGLQCFTINEVEDI
-530 ILPTIKKAMQVD
+530 IPTIQKAMEVD

-554 LNTSTTTISQLQM
+554 LNTSTTTISQLQI
-567 KK
+567 K

>member
-1 MVVRK
+1 M
-6 QLFRDKKDLIMQKK
+6 LKK
-20 AASIFVQTLKNHG
+20 AASVFVQTLKNHG

-52 LYSPGIDVVTCRHEG
+52 LYSPGIEVVTCRHEG

-99 SVHSAHQGGIPM
+99 SVHSAHQGGVPM

-154 NVTARAFHIAQSGI
+154 NVTARAFHIAESGI

-178 DVLETKIDIQDV
+178 DVLESKIEYEDV
-190 KQIKINPPLAF
+190 KRIKINPPLAF
-201 PDKVEE
+201 PEKVKEV
-207 ISEILS
+207 SNLLS
-213 KAQKPVLVVGG
+213 NAKKPVLVVGG
-224 QIHSSNSARDLVKLV
+224 QVHITTRSRKLV
-239 AEKHNLPV
+239 EKVAKAHNLPV

-255 IVSHDSI
+255 IVSNDNL

-281 EADVVL
+281 EADLVL

-300 YKFPSTNQTF
+300 YKFPSSKQTF
-310 IHVIPDPNSV
+310 IHVIPDPNTI

-325 TDHAIVA
+325 TDMGIVA
-332 DCEDFLKQLS
+332 DSENFLDQLS
-342 LIGDKKTINKRNE
+342 KFSNNNANNERNE
-355 WVNLCHERYLNNEA
+355 WVKLCHYRYLNNDA
-369 TLSPRN
+369 TITPRN

-380 DFAHLIDGLGK
+380 DFAHFIDGLGK
-391 LAPDNCII
+391 IAPENSII

-415 FRSSMKL
+415 FKSTMKL

-436 AIAAAIRYPDR
+436 GIAAALRFPDR
-447 QVFSLVGDGGALMTG
+447 QVYSIVGDGGALMTG

-475 RVIVANNQHYG
+475 RVIVANNNHYG
-486 TIRYHQELHFPT
+486 TIRYHQEVHFPT

-504 NLVNPN
+504 NLVNPD

-517 FGLKCFTIEKIEE
+517 FGLKCFTIYNTEE
-530 ILPTIKKAMQVD
+530 ILPTIKSAMEVD

-554 LNTSTTTISQLQM
+554 LNTSTTTISQLQTN
-567 KK
+567 

>member
-1 MVVRK
+1 MA
-6 QLFRDKKDLIMQKK
+6 KK
-20 AASIFVQTLKNHG
+20 AASVFVQTLKNHG
-33 VDRFFCV
+33 VNRFFCV

-81 KAGVA
+81 RAGVA

-99 SVHSAHQGGIPM
+99 SIHSAHQGGVPM

-154 NVTARAFHIAQSGI
+154 NVTARAFHIAESGI

-178 DVLETKIDIQDV
+178 DVLEAKVEIDDV
-190 KQIKINPPLAF
+190 KRIKINPPLAF
-201 PDKVEE
+201 PEKVREV
-207 ISEILS
+207 SNILS
-213 KAQKPVLVVGG
+213 SAKKPILVVGG
-224 QIHSSNSARDLVKLV
+224 QVHISTKARQLVSV
-239 AEKHNLPV
+239 VSEVHDLPV

-255 IVSHDSI
+255 IISHNHP
-262 HYAGELGLRPPEP
+262 HYGGELGLRPPEP
-275 VRKNAL
+275 IRNNAL

-287 VVGHRFNGVPNMA
+287 IVGHRFNGVPNMA
-300 YKFPSTNQTF
+300 YKFPSIDQTF
-310 IHVIPDPNSV
+310 IHVLPDPNTI

-325 TDHAIVA
+325 TDMSIVA
-332 DCEDFLKQLS
+332 DSKNFLEQLS
-342 LIGDKKTINKRNE
+342 NLESKNIDHERNE
-355 WVNLCHERYLNNEA
+355 WVNLCHQRYLNNDA
-369 TLSPRN
+369 TQPPKN

-380 DFAHLIDGLGK
+380 DFAHLIDALGK
-391 LAPDNCII
+391 LAPKDSII

-436 AIAAAIRYPDR
+436 GVAAALRFPDR
-447 QVFSLVGDGGALMTG
+447 QIFSIVGDGGALMTG

-470 QKAKI
+470 QNAKI
-475 RVIVANNQHYG
+475 RVIIANNQHYG
-486 TIRYHQELHFPT
+486 TIRYHQEVHFPT

-530 ILPTIKKAMQVD
+530 ISPTIQKAMEVK

-567 KK
+567 KQNN

>member
-1 MVVRK
+1 MT
-6 QLFRDKKDLIMQKK
+6 KK
-20 AASIFVQTLKNHG
+20 AASVFVQTLKNHG

-52 LYSPGIDVVTCRHEG
+52 LHSPGIDVVTCRHEG

-99 SVHSAHQGGIPM
+99 AVHSAHQGGIPM

-132 FIKTFSDMAK
+132 FNKTFSDMAK
-142 HVEQINTPSEIA
+142 HIEQINTPSEIA
-154 NVTARAFHIAQSGI
+154 NVTARAFHIAESGI

-178 DVLETKIDIQDV
+178 DVLEAKVEIEDV
-190 KQIKINPPLAF
+190 KKIKINPPLAF
-201 PDKVEE
+201 PSKVKEVSDE
-207 ISEILS
+207 LNSAIR
-213 KAQKPVLVVGG
+213 PVIVVGG
-224 QIHSSNSARDLVKLV
+224 QIHVSDKARKLVQIV
-239 AEKHNLPV
+239 AEKYNLPV

-255 IVSHDSI
+255 IFSHDHK

-275 VRKNAL
+275 IRQNAL
-281 EADVVL
+281 EADLVL

-300 YKFPSTNQTF
+300 YKFPSSTQKF
-310 IHVIPDPNSV
+310 IHVLPDPNSI

-325 TDHAIVA
+325 TDLSIVA
-332 DCEDFLKQLS
+332 DGENFLEQLS
-342 LIGDKKTINKRNE
+342 LIEDTKTSSNKDE
-355 WVNLCHERYLNNEA
+355 WVKLCHKRYLENDA
-369 TLSPRN
+369 TKPPRN

-391 LAPDNCII
+391 LAPQNSII

-415 FRSSMKL
+415 FKSSMRL

-436 AIAAAIRYPDR
+436 GVAASLRYPDR
-447 QVFSLVGDGGALMTG
+447 QIFSIVGDGGALMTG

-486 TIRYHQELHFPT
+486 TIRYHQEVHFPT
-498 RDHYAT
+498 RNHYAT

-517 FGLKCFTIEKIEE
+517 FGLKCFTINEVEE
-530 ILPTIKKAMQVD
+530 VIPTIQKAMEVD

-554 LNTSTTTISQLQM
+554 LNTSTTTLTQLQM
-567 KK
+567 K

>member
-1 MVVRK
+1 M
-6 QLFRDKKDLIMQKK
+6 LKK
-20 AASIFVQTLKNHG
+20 AASVFVQTLKNHG

-52 LYSPGIDVVTCRHEG
+52 LYSPGIEVVTCRHEG

-99 SVHSAHQGGIPM
+99 SVHSAHQGGVPM

-154 NVTARAFHIAQSGI
+154 NVTARAFHIAESGI
-168 PGPVV
+168 QGPVV

-178 DVLETKIDIQDV
+178 DVLESKIESEDV
-190 KQIKINPPLAF
+190 KRIKINPPLAF
-201 PDKVEE
+201 PEKVEE
-207 ISEILS
+207 VSNLLS
-213 KAQKPVLVVGG
+213 NAKKPVLVVGG
-224 QIHSSNSARDLVKLV
+224 QVQISTRSRKLV
-239 AEKHNLPV
+239 EKVAKAHNLPV

-255 IVSHDSI
+255 IISNDNL

-275 VRKNAL
+275 IRKNAL
-281 EADVVL
+281 EADLVL

-300 YKFPSTNQTF
+300 YKFPSSKQIF
-310 IHVIPDPNSV
+310 IHVIPDPNTI

-325 TDHAIVA
+325 TDMGMVA
-332 DCEDFLKQLS
+332 DSENFLEQLS
-342 LIGDKKTINKRNE
+342 NFVNNSTNNERNE
-355 WVNLCHERYLNNEA
+355 WVKLCHYRYLNNDA
-369 TLSPRN
+369 TATPRN

-380 DFAHLIDGLGK
+380 DFAHFIDGLGEI
-391 LAPDNCII
+391 APENSII

-415 FRSSMKL
+415 FKSTMKL

-436 AIAAAIRYPDR
+436 GIAAALRFPDK
-447 QVFSLVGDGGALMTG
+447 QVFSIVGDGGALMTG

-470 QKAKI
+470 HKAKI
-475 RVIVANNQHYG
+475 RVIVANNNHYG
-486 TIRYHQELHFPT
+486 TIRYHQEVHFPT

-504 NLVNPN
+504 KLVNPD

-517 FGLKCFTIEKIEE
+517 FGLKCFTIHNTEE
-530 ILPTIKKAMQVD
+530 ILPTIKSAMKVD

-554 LNTSTTTISQLQM
+554 LNTSTTTISQLQTN
-567 KK
+567 

>member
-1 MVVRK
+1 MS
-6 QLFRDKKDLIMQKK
+6 KK
-20 AASIFVQTLKNHG
+20 AASVFVQTLKNHG

-52 LYSPGIDVVTCRHEG
+52 LYSPGIEVVTCRHEG

-99 SVHSAHQGGIPM
+99 SVHSAHQGGVPM

-154 NVTARAFHIAQSGI
+154 NVTARAFHIAESGI
-168 PGPVV
+168 QGPVV

-178 DVLETKIDIQDV
+178 DVLESKIESEDV
-190 KQIKINPPLAF
+190 KRIKINPPLAF
-201 PDKVEE
+201 PEKVKEV
-207 ISEILS
+207 SNLLS
-213 KAQKPVLVVGG
+213 NAKKPVLVVGG
-224 QIHSSNSARDLVKLV
+224 QVQISTRSRKLV
-239 AEKHNLPV
+239 EKVAKAHNLPV

-255 IVSHDSI
+255 IISNDNL

-275 VRKNAL
+275 IRKNAL
-281 EADVVL
+281 EADLVL

-300 YKFPSTNQTF
+300 YKFPSSKQIF
-310 IHVIPDPNSV
+310 IHVIPDPNTI

-325 TDHAIVA
+325 TDMGIVA
-332 DCEDFLKQLS
+332 DSENFLEQLS
-342 LIGDKKTINKRNE
+342 NFVNNSTNNERNE
-355 WVNLCHERYLNNEA
+355 WVKLCHYRYLNNDA
-369 TLSPRN
+369 TATPRN

-380 DFAHLIDGLGK
+380 DFAHFIDGLGK
-391 LAPDNCII
+391 IAPENSII

-415 FRSSMKL
+415 FKSTMKL

-436 AIAAAIRYPDR
+436 GIAAALRFPDK
-447 QVFSLVGDGGALMTG
+447 QVFSIVGDGGALMTG

-470 QKAKI
+470 HKAKI
-475 RVIVANNQHYG
+475 RVIVANNNHYG
-486 TIRYHQELHFPT
+486 TIRYHQEVHFPT

-504 NLVNPN
+504 KLVNPD

-517 FGLKCFTIEKIEE
+517 FGLKCFTIHNTEE
-530 ILPTIKKAMQVD
+530 ILPTIKSAMKVD

-554 LNTSTTTISQLQM
+554 LNTSTATISQLQTN
-567 KK
+567 

>member
-1 MVVRK
+1 M
-6 QLFRDKKDLIMQKK
+6 LKK
-20 AASIFVQTLKNHG
+20 AASVFVQTLKNHG

-52 LYSPGIDVVTCRHEG
+52 LYSPGIEVVTCRHEG

-99 SVHSAHQGGIPM
+99 SVHSAHQGGVPM

-132 FIKTFSDMAK
+132 FIKTFSDMSK

-154 NVTARAFHIAQSGI
+154 NVTARAFHIAESGI

-178 DVLETKIDIQDV
+178 DVLETKIESEDV
-190 KQIKINPPLAF
+190 KRIKINPPLAF
-201 PDKVEE
+201 PEKVKEV
-207 ISEILS
+207 SNLLS
-213 KAQKPVLVVGG
+213 NAKKPVLVVGG
-224 QIHSSNSARDLVKLV
+224 QVHISTRSRRLVEEV
-239 AEKHNLPV
+239 AKAHNLPV

-255 IVSHDSI
+255 IVSNDNL

-275 VRKNAL
+275 IRKNAL
-281 EADVVL
+281 EADLVL

-300 YKFPSTNQTF
+300 YKFPSSKQTF
-310 IHVIPDPNSV
+310 IHVIPDPNTI

-325 TDHAIVA
+325 TDMGIVA
-332 DCEDFLKQLS
+332 DSENFLDQLS
-342 LIGDKKTINKRNE
+342 KFSNNNKNNERNE
-355 WVNLCHERYLNNEA
+355 WVKLCHYRYLNNDA
-369 TLSPRN
+369 TVTPRN

-380 DFAHLIDGLGK
+380 DFAHFIDGLGK
-391 LAPDNCII
+391 IAPENSII

-415 FRSSMKL
+415 FKSTMKL

-436 AIAAAIRYPDR
+436 GIAAALRFPDR
-447 QVFSLVGDGGALMTG
+447 QVFSIVGDGGALMTG

-475 RVIVANNQHYG
+475 RVIVANNNHYG
-486 TIRYHQELHFPT
+486 TIRYHQEVHFPT

-504 NLVNPN
+504 NLINPD

-517 FGLKCFTIEKIEE
+517 FGLKCFTIYNTEE
-530 ILPTIKKAMQVD
+530 ILPTIKSAMKVD

-554 LNTSTTTISQLQM
+554 LNTSTTTISQLQTN
-567 KK
+567 

>member
-1 MVVRK
+1 MS
-6 QLFRDKKDLIMQKK
+6 KK
-20 AASIFVQTLKNHG
+20 AASVFVQTLKNHG

-52 LYSPGIDVVTCRHEG
+52 LYSPGIEVVTCRHEG

-154 NVTARAFHIAQSGI
+154 NVTARAFHIAESGI

-173 IAIPT
+173 IAVPT
-178 DVLETKIDIQDV
+178 DVLEAEIKSLDV
-190 KQIKINPPLAF
+190 KRIKINPPLAF
-201 PDKVEE
+201 PDKVKEV
-207 ISEILS
+207 SKLLS
-213 KAQKPVLVVGG
+213 NAKKPVLVVGG
-224 QIHSSNSARDLVKLV
+224 QVHTSTRSRKLV
-239 AEKHNLPV
+239 VEISETYNLPV

-255 IVSHDSI
+255 IISNDNLY
-262 HYAGELGLRPPEP
+262 YAGELGLRPPEP
-275 VRKNAL
+275 VRQNAL
-281 EADVVL
+281 EADLVL

-300 YKFPSTNQTF
+300 YKFPSSKQKF
-310 IHVIPDPNSV
+310 IHVIPDPNTI

-325 TDHAIVA
+325 TDMGIVA
-332 DCEDFLKQLS
+332 DSENFLEQLS
-342 LIGDKKTINKRNE
+342 KFAINNTNNERDE
-355 WVNLCHERYLNNEA
+355 WVKLCHYRYLNNDA
-369 TLSPRN
+369 TITPRS

-391 LAPDNCII
+391 IAPENSII

-415 FRSSMKL
+415 FKSTMKL

-436 AIAAAIRYPDR
+436 GVAAALRFPDR
-447 QVFSLVGDGGALMTG
+447 QVFSIVGDGGALMTG

-470 QKAKI
+470 QNAKI
-475 RVIVANNQHYG
+475 RVIVANNNHYG
-486 TIRYHQELHFPT
+486 TIRYHQEVHFPT

-504 NLVNPN
+504 NLINPD

-517 FGLKCFTIEKIEE
+517 FGLKCFIINKVEKVIP
-530 ILPTIKKAMQVD
+530 ILKRAMEAD

-554 LNTSTTTISQLQM
+554 LNTSTTSISELHGI
-567 KK
+567 

>member
-1 MVVRK
+1 MS
-6 QLFRDKKDLIMQKK
+6 KK
-20 AASIFVQTLKNHG
+20 AASVFVQTLKNHG

-52 LYSPGIDVVTCRHEG
+52 LYSPGIEVVTCRHEG

-99 SVHSAHQGGIPM
+99 SVHSAHQGGVPM

-154 NVTARAFHIAQSGI
+154 NVTARAFHIAESGI

-178 DVLETKIDIQDV
+178 DVLESKIESEDV
-190 KQIKINPPLAF
+190 KRIKINPPLAF
-201 PDKVEE
+201 PDKVKEV
-207 ISEILS
+207 SNLLS
-213 KAQKPVLVVGG
+213 NAKKPVLVVGG
-224 QIHSSNSARDLVKLV
+224 QVHISTRSRKLV
-239 AEKHNLPV
+239 EKVAKAHNLPV

-255 IVSHDSI
+255 IISNDNL

-275 VRKNAL
+275 IRKNAL
-281 EADVVL
+281 EADLVL

-300 YKFPSTNQTF
+300 YKFPSSKQMF
-310 IHVIPDPNSV
+310 IHVIPDPNTI

-325 TDHAIVA
+325 TDMGIVA
-332 DCEDFLKQLS
+332 DSENFLEQLS
-342 LIGDKKTINKRNE
+342 NFVNNSENNERNE
-355 WVNLCHERYLNNEA
+355 WVKLCHFRYLNNDSTA
-369 TLSPRN
+369 TPRN

-380 DFAHLIDGLGK
+380 DFAHFIDGLGEI
-391 LAPDNCII
+391 APENSII

-415 FRSSMKL
+415 FKSTMKL

-436 AIAAAIRYPDR
+436 GIAAALRFPDK
-447 QVFSLVGDGGALMTG
+447 QVFSIVGDGGALMTG

-470 QKAKI
+470 HKAKI
-475 RVIVANNQHYG
+475 RVIVANNNHYG
-486 TIRYHQELHFPT
+486 TIRYHQEVHFPT

-504 NLVNPN
+504 KLVNPD

-517 FGLKCFTIEKIEE
+517 FGLKCFTIHNTEE
-530 ILPTIKKAMQVD
+530 ILPIIKSAMKVD

-554 LNTSTTTISQLQM
+554 LNTSTTTISQLQTN
-567 KK
+567 

>member
-1 MVVRK
+1 MS
-6 QLFRDKKDLIMQKK
+6 KK
-20 AASIFVQTLKNHG
+20 AASVFVQTLKNHG
-33 VDRFFCV
+33 VNRFFCV

-121 STGKMHLQEMD
+121 SAGKMHLQEMD

-142 HVEQINTPSEIA
+142 HVEQINTPSEIG
-154 NVTARAFHIAQSGI
+154 NVTARAFHIAESGI

-178 DVLETKIDIQDV
+178 DVLESKIETEDV
-190 KQIKINPPLAF
+190 KRIKINPPLAF
-201 PDKVEE
+201 PEKVKEV
-207 ISEILS
+207 SNLLS
-213 KAQKPVLVVGG
+213 NAKKPVLVVGG
-224 QIHSSNSARDLVKLV
+224 QVHTSTRSRKLV
-239 AEKHNLPV
+239 EEVSNTYNLPV

-255 IVSHDSI
+255 IISNDNL

-281 EADVVL
+281 EADLVL
-287 VVGHRFNGVPNMA
+287 VVGHRFNGVPNIG
-300 YKFPSTNQTF
+300 YKFPSPKQTF
-310 IHVIPDPNSV
+310 IHVIPDPNTI

-325 TDHAIVA
+325 TDIGIVA
-332 DCEDFLKQLS
+332 DSENFLEQL
-342 LIGDKKTINKRNE
+342 LKFAKHNLNVERNE
-355 WVNLCHERYLNNEA
+355 WVNLCHYRYLNNDA
-369 TLSPRN
+369 TLSPKN

-391 LAPDNCII
+391 IAPENSII

-415 FRSSMKL
+415 FKSSMKL

-436 AIAAAIRYPDR
+436 GIAAALRFPDR
-447 QVFSLVGDGGALMTG
+447 QVFSIVGDGGALMTG

-475 RVIVANNQHYG
+475 RVIVANNNHYG
-486 TIRYHQELHFPT
+486 TIRYHQEVHFPT

-504 NLVNPN
+504 NLVNPD

-517 FGLKCFTIEKIEE
+517 FGLKCFTIYNTEE
-530 ILPTIKKAMQVD
+530 ILPTIKSAMEVD

-554 LNTSTTTISQLQM
+554 LNTSTTTISQLQTN
-567 KK
+567 

>member
-1 MVVRK
+1 MT
-6 QLFRDKKDLIMQKK
+6 KK
-20 AASIFVQTLKNHG
+20 AASVFVQTLKNHG

-52 LYSPGIDVVTCRHEG
+52 LHSPGIDVVTCRHEG

-111 VLFIGQVNRI
+111 VLFIGQINRI

-154 NVTARAFHIAQSGI
+154 NVTARAFHIAESGI

-178 DVLETKIDIQDV
+178 DVLETKVEIADA

-201 PDKVEE
+201 PSKVKEVSDE
-207 ISEILS
+207 LHSA
-213 KAQKPVLVVGG
+213 KRPVLVVGG
-224 QIHSSNSARDLVKLV
+224 QIHISDKARKLVQIV
-239 AEKHNLPV
+239 AEKYNLPV

-255 IVSHDSI
+255 IFSHNHK

-275 VRKNAL
+275 IRQNAL
-281 EADVVL
+281 EADLVL

-300 YKFPSTNQTF
+300 YKFPSPKQKF
-310 IHVIPDPNSV
+310 IHVLPDPNSI

-325 TDHAIVA
+325 TDLSIVA
-332 DCEDFLKQLS
+332 DGENFLEQLS
-342 LIGDKKTINKRNE
+342 IIDGNKISSDKDE
-355 WVNLCHERYLNNEA
+355 WVELCHKRYLENDA
-369 TLSPRN
+369 TKPPRN

-380 DFAHLIDGLGK
+380 DFAHLIDSLGK
-391 LAPDNCII
+391 LAPEDAII

-415 FRSSMKL
+415 FKSSMKL

-436 AIAAAIRYPDR
+436 GVAAALRYPNR
-447 QVFSLVGDGGALMTG
+447 QVFSIVGDGGALMTG

-475 RVIVANNQHYG
+475 RVIIANNQHYG
-486 TIRYHQELHFPT
+486 TIRYHQEVHFPT
-498 RDHYAT
+498 RNHYAT
-504 NLVNPN
+504 NLVNPD

-517 FGLKCFTIEKIEE
+517 FGLQCFTINEVEDI
-530 ILPTIKKAMQVD
+530 IPTIQKAMEVD

-554 LNTSTTTISQLQM
+554 LNTSTTTISQLQI
-567 KK
+567 K

>member
-1 MVVRK
+1 MT
-6 QLFRDKKDLIMQKK
+6 KK
-20 AASIFVQTLKNHG
+20 AASVFVQTLKNHG

-52 LYSPGIDVVTCRHEG
+52 LHSPGIDVVTCRHEG

-99 SVHSAHQGGIPM
+99 AVHSAHQGGIPM

-132 FIKTFSDMAK
+132 FNKTFSDMAK
-142 HVEQINTPSEIA
+142 HIEQINTPSEIA
-154 NVTARAFHIAQSGI
+154 NVTARAFHIAESGI

-178 DVLETKIDIQDV
+178 DVLEAKVEIEDV
-190 KQIKINPPLAF
+190 KKIKINPPLAF
-201 PDKVEE
+201 PSKVKEVSDE
-207 ISEILS
+207 LNSAIRPII
-213 KAQKPVLVVGG
+213 VVGG
-224 QIHSSNSARDLVKLV
+224 QIHVSDKARKLVQIV
-239 AEKHNLPV
+239 AEKYNLPV

-255 IVSHDSI
+255 IFSHDHK

-275 VRKNAL
+275 IRQNAL
-281 EADVVL
+281 EADLVL

-300 YKFPSTNQTF
+300 YKFPSSTQKF
-310 IHVIPDPNSV
+310 IHVLPDPNSI

-325 TDHAIVA
+325 TDLSIVA
-332 DCEDFLKQLS
+332 DSENFLEQLS
-342 LIGDKKTINKRNE
+342 LIEDTKTSSNKNE
-355 WVNLCHERYLNNEA
+355 WVKLCHKRYLENDA
-369 TLSPRN
+369 TKPPRN

-391 LAPDNCII
+391 LAPHNSII

-415 FRSSMKL
+415 FKSSMRL

-436 AIAAAIRYPDR
+436 GVAASLRYPDR
-447 QVFSLVGDGGALMTG
+447 QIFSIVGDGGALMTG

-486 TIRYHQELHFPT
+486 TIRYHQEVHFPT
-498 RDHYAT
+498 RNHYAT

-517 FGLKCFTIEKIEE
+517 FGLKCFTINEVEE
-530 ILPTIKKAMQVD
+530 VIPTIKKAMEVD

-554 LNTSTTTISQLQM
+554 LNTSTTTLTQLQM
-567 KK
+567 K

>member
-1 MVVRK
+1 M
-6 QLFRDKKDLIMQKK
+6 LKK
-20 AASIFVQTLKNHG
+20 AASVFVQTLKNHG

-52 LYSPGIDVVTCRHEG
+52 LYSPGIEVVTCRHEG

-99 SVHSAHQGGIPM
+99 SVHSAHQGGVPM

-154 NVTARAFHIAQSGI
+154 NVTARAFHIAESGI

-178 DVLETKIDIQDV
+178 DVLESKIESEDV
-190 KQIKINPPLAF
+190 KRIKINPPLAF
-201 PDKVEE
+201 PEKVKEV
-207 ISEILS
+207 SNLLS
-213 KAQKPVLVVGG
+213 NAKKPVLVVGG
-224 QIHSSNSARDLVKLV
+224 QVHISTKSRKLV
-239 AEKHNLPV
+239 EKIAKAHNLPV

-255 IVSHDSI
+255 IISNDNL

-275 VRKNAL
+275 IRKNAL
-281 EADVVL
+281 EADLVL

-300 YKFPSTNQTF
+300 YKFPSSKQMF
-310 IHVIPDPNSV
+310 IHVIPDPNTI

-325 TDHAIVA
+325 TDMGIVA
-332 DCEDFLKQLS
+332 DSENFLEQLS
-342 LIGDKKTINKRNE
+342 NFVNNSRNNERNE
-355 WVNLCHERYLNNEA
+355 WVKLCHYRYLNNDA
-369 TLSPRN
+369 TVTPRN

-380 DFAHLIDGLGK
+380 DFAHFIDGLGEI
-391 LAPDNCII
+391 APENSII

-415 FRSSMKL
+415 FKSTMKL

-436 AIAAAIRYPDR
+436 GIAAALRFPDK
-447 QVFSLVGDGGALMTG
+447 QVFSIVGDGGALMTG

-470 QKAKI
+470 HKAKI
-475 RVIVANNQHYG
+475 RVIVANNNHYG
-486 TIRYHQELHFPT
+486 TIRYHQEVHFPT

-504 NLVNPN
+504 KLVNPD

-517 FGLKCFTIEKIEE
+517 FGLKCFTIHNTEE
-530 ILPTIKKAMQVD
+530 ILPTIKSAMKVD

-554 LNTSTTTISQLQM
+554 LNTSTTTISQLQTN
-567 KK
+567 

>member
-1 MVVRK
+1 MT
-6 QLFRDKKDLIMQKK
+6 KK
-20 AASIFVQTLKNHG
+20 AASVFVQTLKNHG

-52 LYSPGIDVVTCRHEG
+52 LHSPGIDVVTCRHEG

-111 VLFIGQVNRI
+111 VLFIGQINRI

-154 NVTARAFHIAQSGI
+154 NVTARAFHIAESGI

-178 DVLETKIDIQDV
+178 DVLETKVEIADV

-201 PDKVEE
+201 PSKVKEVSDE
-207 ISEILS
+207 LYSA
-213 KAQKPVLVVGG
+213 KRPVLVVGG
-224 QIHSSNSARDLVKLV
+224 QIHISDKARKLVQIV
-239 AEKHNLPV
+239 AEKYNLPV

-255 IVSHDSI
+255 IFSHNHK

-275 VRKNAL
+275 IRQNAL
-281 EADVVL
+281 EADLVL

-300 YKFPSTNQTF
+300 YKFPSPKQKF
-310 IHVIPDPNSV
+310 IHVLPDPNSI

-325 TDHAIVA
+325 TDLSIVA
-332 DCEDFLKQLS
+332 DGENFLEQLS
-342 LIGDKKTINKRNE
+342 IIDGNKISSDKDE
-355 WVNLCHERYLNNEA
+355 WVKLCHKRYLENDA
-369 TLSPRN
+369 TKPPRN

-380 DFAHLIDGLGK
+380 DFAHLIDSLGK
-391 LAPDNCII
+391 LAPEDAII

-415 FRSSMKL
+415 FKSSMKL

-436 AIAAAIRYPDR
+436 GVAAALRYPNR
-447 QVFSLVGDGGALMTG
+447 QVFSIVGDGGALMTG

-475 RVIVANNQHYG
+475 RVIIANNQHYG
-486 TIRYHQELHFPT
+486 TIRYHQEVHFPT
-498 RDHYAT
+498 RNHYAT
-504 NLVNPN
+504 NLVNPD

-517 FGLKCFTIEKIEE
+517 FGLQCFTINEVEDI
-530 ILPTIKKAMQVD
+530 IPTIQKAMAVD

-554 LNTSTTTISQLQM
+554 LNTSTTTISQLQI
-567 KK
+567 K

>member
-1 MVVRK
+1 MT
-6 QLFRDKKDLIMQKK
+6 KK
-20 AASIFVQTLKNHG
+20 AASVFVQTLKNHG

-52 LYSPGIDVVTCRHEG
+52 LHSPGIDVVTCRHEG

-111 VLFIGQVNRI
+111 VLFIGQINRI

-154 NVTARAFHIAQSGI
+154 NVTARAFHIAESGI

-178 DVLETKIDIQDV
+178 DVLETKVEIADA

-201 PDKVEE
+201 PSKVKEVSDE
-207 ISEILS
+207 LHSA
-213 KAQKPVLVVGG
+213 KRPVLVVGG
-224 QIHSSNSARDLVKLV
+224 QIHVSDKARKLVQIV
-239 AEKHNLPV
+239 AEKYNLPV

-255 IVSHDSI
+255 IFSHNHK

-275 VRKNAL
+275 IRQNAL
-281 EADVVL
+281 EADLVL

-300 YKFPSTNQTF
+300 YKFPSPKQKF
-310 IHVIPDPNSV
+310 IHVLPDPNSI

-325 TDHAIVA
+325 TDLSIVA
-332 DCEDFLKQLS
+332 DGENFLEQLS
-342 LIGDKKTINKRNE
+342 MVDSNKVSSNKDE
-355 WVNLCHERYLNNEA
+355 WVKLCHNRYLENDA
-369 TLSPRN
+369 TKPPRN

-380 DFAHLIDGLGK
+380 DFAHLIDSLGK
-391 LAPDNCII
+391 LAPEDAII

-415 FRSSMKL
+415 FKSSMKL

-436 AIAAAIRYPDR
+436 GVAAALRYPNR
-447 QVFSLVGDGGALMTG
+447 QVFSIVGDGGALMTG

-486 TIRYHQELHFPT
+486 TIRYHQEVHFPS
-498 RDHYAT
+498 RNHYAT
-504 NLVNPN
+504 NLVNPD

-517 FGLKCFTIEKIEE
+517 FGLQCFTINEVEDI
-530 ILPTIKKAMQVD
+530 IPTIQKAMEVD

-554 LNTSTTTISQLQM
+554 LNTSTTTISQLQI
-567 KK
+567 K

>member
-1 MVVRK
+1 M
-6 QLFRDKKDLIMQKK
+6 LKK
-20 AASIFVQTLKNHG
+20 AASVFVQTLKNHG

-52 LYSPGIDVVTCRHEG
+52 LYSPGIEVVTCRHEG

-99 SVHSAHQGGIPM
+99 SVHSAHQGGVPM

-154 NVTARAFHIAQSGI
+154 NVTARAFHIAESGI
-168 PGPVV
+168 PGPVI

-178 DVLETKIDIQDV
+178 DVLESKIESEDV
-190 KQIKINPPLAF
+190 KRIKINPPLAF
-201 PDKVEE
+201 PEKVKEV
-207 ISEILS
+207 SNLLS
-213 KAQKPVLVVGG
+213 NAKKPVLVVGG
-224 QIHSSNSARDLVKLV
+224 QVHISTKSRKLV
-239 AEKHNLPV
+239 EKIAKAHNLPV

-255 IVSHDSI
+255 IISNDNL

-275 VRKNAL
+275 IRKNAL
-281 EADVVL
+281 EADLVL

-300 YKFPSTNQTF
+300 YKFPSSKQMF
-310 IHVIPDPNSV
+310 IHVIPDPNTI

-325 TDHAIVA
+325 TDMGIVA
-332 DCEDFLKQLS
+332 DSENFLEQLS
-342 LIGDKKTINKRNE
+342 NFVTNCRNSERDE
-355 WVNLCHERYLNNEA
+355 WVKLCHYRYLNNDA
-369 TLSPRN
+369 TVTPRN

-380 DFAHLIDGLGK
+380 DFAHFIDGLGK
-391 LAPDNCII
+391 IAPENSII

-415 FRSSMKL
+415 FKSTMKL

-436 AIAAAIRYPDR
+436 GIAAALRFPDK
-447 QVFSLVGDGGALMTG
+447 QVFSIVGDGGALMTG

-470 QKAKI
+470 HKAKI
-475 RVIVANNQHYG
+475 RVIVANNNHYG
-486 TIRYHQELHFPT
+486 TIRYHQEVHFPT

-504 NLVNPN
+504 NLVNPD

-517 FGLKCFTIEKIEE
+517 FGLKCFTIHNTEE
-530 ILPTIKKAMQVD
+530 ILPTIKSAMEVD

-554 LNTSTTTISQLQM
+554 LNTSTTTISQLQTN
-567 KK
+567 

>member
-1 MVVRK
+1 MT
-6 QLFRDKKDLIMQKK
+6 KK
-20 AASIFVQTLKNHG
+20 AASVFVQTLKNHG

-52 LYSPGIDVVTCRHEG
+52 LHSPGIDVVTCRHEG

-111 VLFIGQVNRI
+111 VLFIGQINRI

-154 NVTARAFHIAQSGI
+154 NVTARAFHIAESGI

-178 DVLETKIDIQDV
+178 DVLETKVEIADV
-190 KQIKINPPLAF
+190 KQIKINPPLPF
-201 PDKVEE
+201 PSKVKEVSDE
-207 ISEILS
+207 LHSA
-213 KAQKPVLVVGG
+213 KRPVLVVGG
-224 QIHSSNSARDLVKLV
+224 QIHVSDKARKLVQIV
-239 AEKHNLPV
+239 AEKYNLPV

-255 IVSHDSI
+255 IFSHNHK

-275 VRKNAL
+275 IRQNAL
-281 EADVVL
+281 EADLVL

-300 YKFPSTNQTF
+300 YKFPSPKQKF
-310 IHVIPDPNSV
+310 IHVLPDPNSI

-325 TDHAIVA
+325 TDLSIVA
-332 DCEDFLKQLS
+332 DGENFLEQLS
-342 LIGDKKTINKRNE
+342 IIDGNKISSDKDE
-355 WVNLCHERYLNNEA
+355 WVKLCHKRYLENDA
-369 TLSPRN
+369 TKPPRN

-380 DFAHLIDGLGK
+380 DFAHLIDSLGK
-391 LAPDNCII
+391 LAPEDAII

-415 FRSSMKL
+415 FKSSMKL

-436 AIAAAIRYPDR
+436 GVAAALRYPNR
-447 QVFSLVGDGGALMTG
+447 QVFSIVGDGGALMTG

-475 RVIVANNQHYG
+475 RVIIANNQHYG
-486 TIRYHQELHFPT
+486 TIRYHQEVHFPT
-498 RDHYAT
+498 RNHYAT
-504 NLVNPN
+504 NLVNPD

-517 FGLKCFTIEKIEE
+517 FGLQCFTINEVEDI
-530 ILPTIKKAMQVD
+530 IPTIQKAMEVD

-554 LNTSTTTISQLQM
+554 LNTSTTTISQLQI
-567 KK
+567 K

>member
-1 MVVRK
+1 M
-6 QLFRDKKDLIMQKK
+6 LKK
-20 AASIFVQTLKNHG
+20 AASVFVQTLKNHG

-52 LYSPGIDVVTCRHEG
+52 LYSPGIEVVTCRHEG

-99 SVHSAHQGGIPM
+99 SVHSAHQGGVPM

-154 NVTARAFHIAQSGI
+154 NVTARAFHIAESGI

-178 DVLETKIDIQDV
+178 DVLESKIESEDV
-190 KQIKINPPLAF
+190 KRIKINPPLAF
-201 PDKVEE
+201 PEKVKEV
-207 ISEILS
+207 SNLLS
-213 KAQKPVLVVGG
+213 NAKKPVLVVGG
-224 QIHSSNSARDLVKLV
+224 QVHISTRSRKLV
-239 AEKHNLPV
+239 EKVAKAHNLPV

-255 IVSHDSI
+255 IISNDNLY
-262 HYAGELGLRPPEP
+262 YAGELGLRPPEP

-281 EADVVL
+281 EADLVL

-300 YKFPSTNQTF
+300 YKFPSSKQMF
-310 IHVIPDPNSV
+310 IHVIPDPNTI

-325 TDHAIVA
+325 TDMGIVA
-332 DCEDFLKQLS
+332 ESENFLEQLS
-342 LIGDKKTINKRNE
+342 NFVNNSKNNERNE
-355 WVNLCHERYLNNEA
+355 WVKLCHYRYLNNDA
-369 TLSPRN
+369 TATPRN

-380 DFAHLIDGLGK
+380 DFAHFIDGLGEI
-391 LAPDNCII
+391 APENSII

-415 FRSSMKL
+415 FKYTMKL

-436 AIAAAIRYPDR
+436 GIAAALRFPDK
-447 QVFSLVGDGGALMTG
+447 QVFSIVGDGGALMTG

-470 QKAKI
+470 HKAKI
-475 RVIVANNQHYG
+475 RVIVANNNHYG
-486 TIRYHQELHFPT
+486 TIRYHQEVHFPT

-504 NLVNPN
+504 KLVNPD

-517 FGLKCFTIEKIEE
+517 FGLKCFTIHNTEE
-530 ILPTIKKAMQVD
+530 ILPTIKSAMKVD

-554 LNTSTTTISQLQM
+554 LNTSTTTISQLQT
-567 KK
+567 K

>member
-1 MVVRK
+1 MT
-6 QLFRDKKDLIMQKK
+6 KK
-20 AASIFVQTLKNHG
+20 AASVFVQTLKNHG

-52 LYSPGIDVVTCRHEG
+52 LHSPGIDVVTCRHEG

-111 VLFIGQVNRI
+111 VLFIGQINRI

-154 NVTARAFHIAQSGI
+154 NVTAKAFHIAESGI

-178 DVLETKIDIQDV
+178 DVLEAKVEIADA

-201 PDKVEE
+201 PSKVKEVSNE
-207 ISEILS
+207 LHSA
-213 KAQKPVLVVGG
+213 KKPVLVVGG
-224 QIHSSNSARDLVKLV
+224 QIHVSDKARKLVQVV
-239 AEKHNLPV
+239 AEKYNLPV

-255 IVSHDSI
+255 IFSHNHK

-275 VRKNAL
+275 IRQNAL
-281 EADVVL
+281 EADLVL

-300 YKFPSTNQTF
+300 YKFPSPKQKF
-310 IHVIPDPNSV
+310 IHVLPDPNSI

-325 TDHAIVA
+325 TDLSIVA
-332 DCEDFLKQLS
+332 DGEDFLEQLS
-342 LIGDKKTINKRNE
+342 KIDDNLTSANKDK
-355 WVNLCHERYLNNEA
+355 WVSLCHQRYLENDA
-369 TLSPRN
+369 TKPPRN

-380 DFAHLIDGLGK
+380 DFAHLIDGLAQ
-391 LAPDNCII
+391 LAPQDAII

-415 FRSSMKL
+415 FKSSMKL

-436 AIAAAIRYPDR
+436 GIAAALRYPNR
-447 QVFSLVGDGGALMTG
+447 QVFSIVGDGGALMTG

-475 RVIVANNQHYG
+475 RVIIANNQHYG
-486 TIRYHQELHFPT
+486 TIRYHQEVHFPT
-498 RDHYAT
+498 RNHYAT
-504 NLVNPN
+504 NLVNPD

-517 FGLKCFTIEKIEE
+517 FGLQCFTINEVEDI
-530 ILPTIKKAMQVD
+530 IPTIQKAMEVD

-554 LNTSTTTISQLQM
+554 LNTSTTTLTQLQM
-567 KK
+567 K

>member
-1 MVVRK
+1 MT
-6 QLFRDKKDLIMQKK
+6 KK
-20 AASIFVQTLKNHG
+20 AASVFVQTLKNHG
-33 VDRFFCV
+33 VNRFFCV

-154 NVTARAFHIAQSGI
+154 NVTARAFHIAESGI

-178 DVLETKIDIQDV
+178 DVLEAKVEINDV
-190 KQIKINPPLAF
+190 KKIKINPPLAF
-201 PDKVEE
+201 PEKVKEV
-207 ISEILS
+207 SNILS
-213 KAQKPVLVVGG
+213 TAKKPILVVGG
-224 QIHSSNSARDLVKLV
+224 QVHTSSKARELVKNISEV
-239 AEKHNLPV
+239 HNLPV

-255 IVSHDSI
+255 ILSHNHL

-275 VRKNAL
+275 IRKNAL

-300 YKFPSTNQTF
+300 YKFPSSSQTF
-310 IHVIPDPNSV
+310 IHVLPDPNSI

-325 TDHAIVA
+325 TDMSIVA
-332 DCEDFLKQLS
+332 DSENFLEQLLS
-342 LIGDKKTINKRNE
+342 FANDNSNNERNE
-355 WVNLCHERYLNNEA
+355 WVKLCHYRYLNNDA
-369 TLSPRN
+369 TVTPRN

-380 DFAHLIDGLGK
+380 DFAHFVDGLGEI
-391 LAPDNCII
+391 APENSII

-415 FRSSMKL
+415 FKSTMKL

-436 AIAAAIRYPDR
+436 GIAAALRFPDR
-447 QVFSLVGDGGALMTG
+447 QVFSIVGDGGALMTG

-475 RVIVANNQHYG
+475 RVIVANNNHYG
-486 TIRYHQELHFPT
+486 TIRYHQEIHFPT

-504 NLVNPN
+504 NLINPD

-517 FGLKCFTIEKIEE
+517 FGLKCFTIYNTEE
-530 ILPTIKKAMQVD
+530 ILPTIKSAMEVD

-554 LNTSTTTISQLQM
+554 LNTSTTTISQLQT
-567 KK
+567 K